1 MNILHL
7 KYAVEV
13 ASTGSI
19 NKAAENLYMNQ
30 PNLSRA
36 IKELEEHLGI
46 SIFER
51 TTRGMI
57 VTSEGEKFLEYARKI
72 LAQID
77 EMENIYKRKRGD
89 KQRFSASVPRASY
102 IADAFLSLNK
112 FIDKNEPSEVFYQE
126 TNSMTTV
133 SNVVNGVC
141 KIGVIRYEVN
151 YDRYFKRLLDEKNL
165 SYELIA
171 EFEYVIAMSKNHAL
185 ANKKNI
191 SIDDLSPYTEIV
203 HTDLSTPPQ
212 PFPQH
217 KKDMDDDNIKKRIFL
232 FDRASQF
239 DILSENDD
247 SFMWVSP
254 LPKRFCEKYNLLEKK
269 CAENKKIYK
278 DVLIYRDDYKLSKL
292 DKAFISEICR
302 IKRECFNKAD
312 I

>member
-36 IKELEEHLGI
+36 IKELEENLGI
-46 SIFER
+46 AIFER

-57 VTSEGEKFLEYARKI
+57 VTAEGEKFLEYARKI

-77 EMENIYKRKRGD
+77 EVENIYKRVRGD

-102 IADAFLSLNK
+102 IADAFLALNK
-112 FIDKNEPSEVFYQE
+112 FIDKKEAAEIFYQE
-126 TNSMTTV
+126 TNSMTSV

-141 KIGVIRYEVN
+141 KIGIIRYETN

-165 SYELIA
+165 SYELVA
-171 EFEYVIAMSKNHAL
+171 EFEYVVAMSENHPLAKN
-185 ANKKNI
+185 KNFDI
-191 SIDDLSPYTEIV
+191 SSLCDYTEIV
-203 HTDLSTPPQ
+203 HTDSSTPSQ
-212 PFPQH
+212 PFYSH
-217 KKDMDDDNIKKRIFL
+217 KREEAEDNIKKRIFV

-239 DILSENDD
+239 DILSQNTD

-254 LPKRFCEKYNLLEKK
+254 LPERLCEKYGLIQKK
-269 CAENKKIYK
+269 CGESKKIYK
-278 DVLIYRDDYKLSKL
+278 DILIYRSDYKLSKL
-292 DKAFISEICR
+292 DNAFISEICR
-302 IKRECFNKAD
+302 IKRECFKNAG